1 MLQSVPDTATLP
13 GEAAA
18 RQALP
23 WLTALSAVAA
33 DPERLVRLVQ
43 GAQDRDD
50 AVRAVGSAFAL
61 TPEQAGVVLD
71 NQFGML
77 VGSQRSALA
86 EELEVLSAPWGE
98 PLELA
103 LDVHGRRSAAVT
115 VDGTAHSFRA
125 TGLQSLLDQVAQFL
139 LQTVAAPQ
147 LRPVLVSTG
156 LSGDWPRLVRIWPS
170 RIVEYEYED
179 DAS

>member
-1 MLQSVPDTATLP
+1 MPDTATLP

-23 WLTALSAVAA
+23 WLTALSTVAA

-43 GAQDRDD
+43 GAEDRED
-50 AVRAVGSAFAL
+50 AVRAVASAFAL
-61 TPEQAGVVLD
+61 TPEQAETVLD

-77 VGSQRSALA
+77 VGSRRSALA
-86 EELEVLSAPWGE
+86 QELEVLRAPWGE
-98 PLELA
+98 PLELV
-103 LDVHGRRSAAVT
+103 LDVHGRRSAAVA
-115 VDGTAHSFRA
+115 VDGTTHSFRA
-125 TGLQSLLDQVAQFL
+125 TGLQGLLDEVAQFL
-139 LQTVAAPQ
+139 LETVAAPR

-156 LSGDWPRLVRIWPS
+156 LSGDWPRLLRIWPS
-170 RIVEYEYED
+170 RTVEYEYED

>member
-1 MLQSVPDTATLP
+1 VPDAATLP

-23 WLTALSAVAA
+23 WLTALSTVLA
-33 DPERLVRLVQ
+33 DPERLVRLVR
-43 GAQDRDD
+43 GAENRDD
-50 AVRAVGSAFAL
+50 AVRAVGAAFAL
-61 TPEQAGVVLD
+61 TAEQAGVVLD

-77 VGSQRSALA
+77 VESRRSALA
-86 EELEVLSAPWGE
+86 EELRVLEAPWGG
-98 PLELA
+98 PLELT

-115 VDGTAHSFRA
+115 VDGATHSFRA
-125 TGLQSLLDQVAQFL
+125 TGLQGLLDEVAQFL
-139 LQTVAAPQ
+139 LETVAAPT

-156 LSGDWPRLVRIWPS
+156 LSGDWPRVLRIWPS
-170 RIVEYEYED
+170 RVVEYEYED